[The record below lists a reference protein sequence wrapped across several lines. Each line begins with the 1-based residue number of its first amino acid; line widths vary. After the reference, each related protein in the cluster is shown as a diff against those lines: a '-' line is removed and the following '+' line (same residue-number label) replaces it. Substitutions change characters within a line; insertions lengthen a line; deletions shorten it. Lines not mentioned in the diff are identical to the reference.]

1 MVFGGENADSYY
13 DEGLTASMKGD
24 FELAVQHFERALGLE
39 PELIPAMH
47 QLGRCYLRMGEPHRA
62 GAILQKAI
70 HKKPGQIP
78 PRLDMGYA
86 LLDLNL
92 PDKARAVFNQVA
104 QSKPDNA
111 RANLGLA
118 YCAFQQGDW
127 NAAAILAQGSTA
139 QGGANFAA
147 LFLWGRAAK
156 LAGELDF
163 EEALHRAESAIEK
176 SIETSPD
183 QPEGYYLRGEVHFT
197 RADFGKALEDYTA
210 ADARAKPGKHYS
222 AFNEHFD
229 RADVL
234 AKAGLC
240 HERMG
245 NAEGAREA
253 GRQVLELNPEHAIGQ
268 SLAGD

>member
-24 FELAVQHFERALGLE
+24 LELAVQHFERALGLE
-39 PELIPAMH
+39 PELIPAMP
-47 QLGRCYLRMGEPHRA
+47 QFGRCYLRMGQARKA
-62 GAILQKAI
+62 GEMLQKAI

-78 PRLDMGYA
+78 PRLDLGYA

-92 PDKARAVFNQVA
+92 PGKARAVFDQVA

-127 NAAAILAQGSTA
+127 SAAAILAQGSAA

-156 LAGELDF
+156 LAGDPDF
-163 EEALHRAESAIEK
+163 DEALHRAESAIEK

-197 RADFGKALEDYTA
+197 RTDFGKALEDYIA
-210 ADARAKPGKHYS
+210 ADARAKSGRHYS

-229 RADVL
+229 RADAL

-245 NAEGAREA
+245 NTERAREV
-253 GRQVLELNPEHAIGQ
+253 GRQVLQLNPEHAIGRG
-268 SLAGD
+268 LAGG